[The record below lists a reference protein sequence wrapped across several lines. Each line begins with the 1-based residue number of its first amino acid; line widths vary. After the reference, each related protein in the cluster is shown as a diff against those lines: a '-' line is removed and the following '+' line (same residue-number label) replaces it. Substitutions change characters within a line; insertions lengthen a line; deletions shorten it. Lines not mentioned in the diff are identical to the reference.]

1 MRFALPIE
9 ESSRRA
15 CDGVCECWSDGDVDD
30 AGMQAIYFARQKV
43 NRCRLAMLSGP
54 LILLAAC
61 QLNVSLRRRGFSVRH
76 SSKRLLLPIALE
88 LRRTLF
94 WQSENPHIRRCA
106 RPPSAG
112 TRASIRHCRCCPQSP
127 VLCGLAAIH
136 PLLLAVR
143 QRSFTTTNTTAFFNL
158 TLLRRLHTRPSPP
171 PLLPRAR
178 HSFPHQTVPDPW
190 FHPPTFCSSACPV
203 RQSVSRTT
211 CASSLTAPR
220 PDDSVAP

>member
-1 MRFALPIE
+1 MRFAPPIE

-88 LRRTLF
+88 LRRTL
-94 WQSENPHIRRCA
+94 SGSLRIHISVVA
-106 RPPSAG
+106 PAHRPPAPEHQSVIAVVVHSRPSFAASQPFTHCCWPSASDPPPPPTQQPSLTSRFCAVSIHVPPRRRYCHAPD
-112 TRASIRHCRCCPQSP
+112 TRSRIRLFQILGS
-127 VLCGLAAIH
+127 
-136 PLLLAVR
+136 
-143 QRSFTTTNTTAFFNL
+143 
-158 TLLRRLHTRPSPP
+158 TRPP
-171 PLLPRAR
+171 
-178 HSFPHQTVPDPW
+178 F
-190 FHPPTFCSSACPV
+190 
-203 RQSVSRTT
+203 
-211 CASSLTAPR
+211 APR
-220 PDDSVAP
+220 PVPSDNLCLAQLVPAH